1 MHNVEPHPLSLYPLC
16 MHVSTIMF
24 DKQILMNIKPF
35 DYYYFDGCVHYI
47 KRPVVTMS
55 SVSNSALGIAGR
67 VGLRLETLDTPVT
80 ESAFL
85 SLAIFV
91 DPWRLVFHDLLA
103 PTDISDVDAENRSEQ
118 EKRVAC
124 LRKWKSRNGAEA
136 TYRVIV
142 QSVVNCGHVDKAEAI
157 CKQVLLACDNKHSE
171 GWCTTWLS

>member
-1 MHNVEPHPLSLYPLC
+1 MLNHIKLLSCLINKYWW
-16 MHVSTIMF
+16 
-24 DKQILMNIKPF
+24 ILNLSIIILWW
-35 DYYYFDGCVHYI
+35 YT

-55 SVSNSALGIAGR
+55 FVLKSALEIAGR

-103 PTDISDVDAENRSEQ
+103 PTDISDVDTENRSEQ

-171 GWCTTWLS
+171 GWCTTWLL